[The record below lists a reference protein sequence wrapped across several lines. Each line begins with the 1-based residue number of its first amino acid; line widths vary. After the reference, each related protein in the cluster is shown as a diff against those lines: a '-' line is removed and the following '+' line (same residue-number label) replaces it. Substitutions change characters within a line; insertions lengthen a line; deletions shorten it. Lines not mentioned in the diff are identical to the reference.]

1 MSAICKWLLIACR
14 DEVRGCTRG
23 FVAAVRGRSA
33 WPAVAACSSA
43 HIALHQAI
51 AVTAPQTI
59 TVL

>member
-1 MSAICKWLLIACR
+1 MPAICKWLLIACS

-23 FVAAVRGRSA
+23 LAAAARGRSGR
-33 WPAVAACSSA
+33 PVASACSSA
-43 HIALHQAI
+43 HIALHQAV

>member
-23 FVAAVRGRSA
+23 FAAAVRGLSA

-43 HIALHQAI
+43 HIALHQAV